1 MSRQFLWLLYFKMGK
16 ITLEML
22 AKSPSHT
29 KKRRDETVQQ
39 YVRRLTHLHF
49 SEKNIDEI
57 VSSCETSSIKFRLA
71 YMANSS
77 KSRCLYT
84 MQIFNSLVIIF
95 DIARYTMS
103 DVSPSLLKAQWAY
116 IATSHVVFHQN
127 HGQYRPAVERIY
139 TTLQCKLSK
148 LSISSM
154 DWRNVYTAGKISL
167 KLILLL
173 NFRIVFILSCTKW
186 KIFTVFNF

>member
-1 MSRQFLWLLYFKMGK
+1 MCK
-16 ITLEML
+16 
-22 AKSPSHT
+22 
-29 KKRRDETVQQ
+29 
-39 YVRRLTHLHF
+39 
-49 SEKNIDEI
+49 
-57 VSSCETSSIKFRLA
+57 TSSINFRLA
-71 YMANSS
+71 CIANSS

-84 MQIFNSLVIIF
+84 MQICNSLFIIF
-95 DIARYTMS
+95 DIASYTMS

-116 IATSHVVFHQN
+116 IATSHVVFNQN
-127 HGQYRPAVERIY
+127 QYRPAVERFY